1 VPKVGA
7 LLFFAADNPHEVDA
21 AFYVPGAGF
30 SEATARH
37 FAQLQGRPDRV
48 RRLLTRYRRED
59 GRIAFLNAMAEAEER
74 QGERIMLKNGL
85 SAVTRPLSFC
95 SEHSPLVRA
104 YASHGESPGAI
115 SARHQRRISAF
126 EKRVR
131 RYQYRDI
138 ATQRSILSLCRDG
151 KYLGDD
157 LQVPEEYVATPSDRL
172 EHLQRVCDLLRT
184 HPRYELAILDEREAK
199 DFFGPL
205 APHSQMHKRPLSII
219 KADQV
224 LFETWCRAPSA
235 PSGSISAAT
244 GADEQ
249 DLIEID
255 VVLQEPLVA
264 AAYHAH
270 VMELWDRKIAEPH
283 REKVS
288 VLAWLDARIADL
300 IEANPELR

>member
-1 VPKVGA
+1 
-7 LLFFAADNPHEVDA
+7 
-21 AFYVPGAGF
+21 
-30 SEATARH
+30 
-37 FAQLQGRPDRV
+37 
-48 RRLLTRYRRED
+48 
-59 GRIAFLNAMAEAEER
+59 
-74 QGERIMLKNGL
+74 
-85 SAVTRPLSFC
+85 
-95 SEHSPLVRA
+95 
-104 YASHGESPGAI
+104 
-115 SARHQRRISAF
+115 
-126 EKRVR
+126 
-131 RYQYRDI
+131 
-138 ATQRSILSLCRDG
+138 
-151 KYLGDD
+151 
-157 LQVPEEYVATPSDRL
+157 
-172 EHLQRVCDLLRT
+172 
-184 HPRYELAILDEREAK
+184 
-199 DFFGPL
+199 
-205 APHSQMHKRPLSII
+205 SII